1 MERQVTL
8 KTAIYSDNW
17 AWNLH
22 LEVDAN
28 AISNQMVDKSQ
39 WLSIIVNFACDRYW
53 LPDLRLGFLA
63 KT

>member
-28 AISNQMVDKSQ
+28 AISNQMVD
-39 WLSIIVNFACDRYW
+39 N
-53 LPDLRLGFLA
+53 PNGFQSSLI
-63 KT
+63 TPVIDTGYRIYV